1 MSENQL
7 SPAMKSVLSRTTY
20 PIGEVFEVNGVR
32 IRCIKRP
39 YVEYVAMA
47 CSGCYFSQE
56 NKTCPP
62 SQCSVFGRTDG
73 KNVWFVKEEEED
85 AR

>member
-7 SPAMKSVLSRTTY
+7 SPALRSVLMRTTY
-20 PIGEVFEVNGVR
+20 PIGMEFEVSGVM
-32 IRCIKRP
+32 IRCIERP
-39 YVEYVAMA
+39 YVEDVCMA

-73 KNVWFVKEEEED
+73 KNVWFVEVRDEK
-85 AR
+85 